1 MIKKIKS
8 YIPIK
13 VKSNIKNYLKYL
25 KTRSLKELNS
35 KQSYFSHNSEYSKTE
50 ALNREIKIHNLKTE
64 HTESKNG
71 IWNNVYEFKNSVG
84 YFLDNEKQVTNLID
98 IGSGTGW
105 FVNYV
110 SLNYPAL
117 TSIFAIE
124 PSSAA
129 INISKKIYGKNKNI
143 QYLNGFAD
151 KEISKLEKDIYLVTT
166 FAVFQHL
173 NTTYT
178 KKVLNNL
185 NNILEKGSIL
195 YLNEPIANSK
205 LEKFRLHYPRTEKFW
220 IRSLRGYDVSFYD
233 RKIIVAQKNS

>member
-8 YIPIK
+8 FIPIK

-25 KTRSLKELNS
+25 KTRSVKELNS
-35 KQSYFSHNSEYSKTE
+35 KQSYLNHNNQYSETE

-64 HTESKNG
+64 HTKSKNG
-71 IWNNVYEFKNSVG
+71 IWNNVYEFETSVG
-84 YFLDNEKQVTNLID
+84 YFLDNDEQITNLID

-110 SLNYPAL
+110 SLNYPTL
-117 TSIFAIE
+117 SSIFAIE

-129 INISKKIYGKNKNI
+129 MKISKKIYGKNKNI

-151 KEISKLEKDIYLVTT
+151 KEISNLKKDVYLVTT

-173 NTTYT
+173 NITYT
-178 KKVLNNL
+178 KKVLNKL
-185 NNILEKGSIL
+185 NKILEKGSIL

-205 LEKFRLHYPRTEKFW
+205 FEKFRLHYPRTEKFW
-220 IRSLRGYDVSFYD
+220 TKSLKGYDVSFYN
-233 RKIIVAQKNS
+233 RKLIVAQKVS